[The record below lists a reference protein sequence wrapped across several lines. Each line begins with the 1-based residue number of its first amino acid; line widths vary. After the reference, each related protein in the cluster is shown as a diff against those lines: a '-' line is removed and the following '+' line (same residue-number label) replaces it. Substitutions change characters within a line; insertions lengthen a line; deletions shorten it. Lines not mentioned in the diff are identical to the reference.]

1 MDFNN
6 FGHNS
11 SFDRNTVVICTYV
24 SYIMSHL
31 VSYWALC
38 QAIIEVSEIGH
49 NVTSNQL
56 GHYWRLLPPGTYNI
70 RASAYG
76 YEPSVV
82 ITVQVDATTG
92 RKEEPLGTIHI
103 LRKHFY
109 STKLNLTTY
118 LFFHKNLRIS
128 LFLYCILTKFS
139 CCSLKFL
146 VQKQHAQKNRENV
159 VVDKKC
165 SRNM

>member
-1 MDFNN
+1 
-6 FGHNS
+6 
-11 SFDRNTVVICTYV
+11 
-24 SYIMSHL
+24 MSHL
-31 VSYWALC
+31 VSYWAMC

-109 STKLNLTTY
+109 STKLNLTCK
-118 LFFHKNLRIS
+118 FFTKTGFFRQNKRIS
-128 LFLYCILTKFS
+128 FS
-139 CCSLKFL
+139 TLHFDKFL
-146 VQKQHAQKNRENV
+146 VHKE
-159 VVDKKC
+159 KC
-165 SRNM
+165 SKIFKLQHENFVKM